1 MAKNDL
7 TDVRNNDLSRGIAPY
22 DFGEPSESEAH
33 SDHPL
38 PGIGGQANDS
48 QATPQATRA
57 GYGYQ
62 YLGPSDH
69 ALSQPKPNGH
79 ENNKFANKSTASQ
92 RAAMGGHNI
101 DERNQ
106 YTVRMP
112 RGSSL

>member
-7 TDVRNNDLSRGIAPY
+7 TDVRNNDLSRPNPPY
-22 DFGEPSESEAH
+22 TFGQPSESEAH
-33 SDHPL
+33 SDRPL
-38 PGIGGQANDS
+38 PGIGGQENS
-48 QATPQATRA
+48 HATPQAMRA
-57 GYGYQ
+57 GYGYE
-62 YLGPSDH
+62 YMGPSDH

-79 ENNKFANKSTASQ
+79 ENDKAAKWPG

-106 YTVRMP
+106 YTVKMP